1 MKDVMLRIRD
11 IVSYLNGIAPPEY
24 QESYDNSGLL
34 TGDREAEARGA
45 LLTID
50 VTEEVVE
57 EAVCLGVNLIVAHH
71 PVIFRGL
78 KKLTGDHAVERTVI
92 AAIRNHIALYAGHT
106 NFDAIAG
113 GVSTRMAEK
122 LGLKNIRILSPKQ
135 HALRKLVTFVPVAHL
150 DQVRQAV
157 FAAGA
162 GTIGDYDEC
171 SFNVTGEG
179 TFRGSENTHPF
190 VGIPGERHT
199 EKEVR
204 TETIFPAYLQSKII
218 QALTEA
224 HPYEEPA
231 YDIYPLENEFPGAG
245 TGVTGELP
253 EPVDEQDFLSKL
265 KKVFGTACIRHSP
278 LLNKPV
284 KTVAL
289 CGGTCSFLLR
299 EAIHAGASFFVS
311 ADFKYHEF
319 FDAEEKI
326 VIADIGHF
334 ESEQFT
340 TEIFYDLL
348 SKKFPNFAL
357 HFSKVKTNP
366 INYY

>member
-1 MKDVMLRIRD
+1 MIKLKE
-11 IVSYLNGIAPPEY
+11 IVSYLDQVAPPSY

-34 TGDREAEARGA
+34 TGNKEMEVSGA

-50 VTEEVVE
+50 VTEAVIS
-57 EAVCLGVNLIVAHH
+57 EAVHLGVNLIIAHH

-78 KKLTGDHAVERTVI
+78 KKLTGDHPVERTVI
-92 AAIRNHIALYAGHT
+92 AALRNDIAIFAGHT
-106 NFDAIAG
+106 NFDSIAG
-113 GVSTRMAEK
+113 GVSTRMAQK
-122 LGLKNIRILSPKQ
+122 LGLQNIRILAPKKGT
-135 HALRKLVTFVPVAHL
+135 LLKLVTYVPPAYL
-150 DQVRQAV
+150 EKVRKAIFQ
-157 FAAGA
+157 AGA
-162 GTIGDYDEC
+162 GTIGNYDEC

-190 VGIPGERHT
+190 AGQPGKRHA

-204 TETIFPAYLQSKII
+204 TETIFPAPYQNRII
-218 QALTEA
+218 HALVEA

-231 YDIYPLENEFPGAG
+231 YDIYPLDNEYPLAG
-245 TGVTGELP
+245 SGVTGEFP
-253 EPVDEQDFLSKL
+253 DPVVEHDLLDKL
-265 KKVFGTACIRHSP
+265 KNTFHTSCIRHSP
-278 LLNKPV
+278 LLGKPV
-284 KTVAL
+284 KTIAL
-289 CGGTCSFLLR
+289 CGGTGSFLLPAAMR
-299 EAIHAGASFFVS
+299 TGNDFFVT

-319 FDAEEKI
+319 FEADGKI

-348 SKKFPNFAL
+348 IKKFPNFAL